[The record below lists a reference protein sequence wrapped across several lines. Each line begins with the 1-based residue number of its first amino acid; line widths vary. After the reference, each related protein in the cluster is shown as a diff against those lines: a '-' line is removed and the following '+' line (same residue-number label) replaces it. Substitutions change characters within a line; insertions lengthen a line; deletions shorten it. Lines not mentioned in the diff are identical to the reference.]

1 MEQAIAKRTPD
12 GSSTGNINGD
22 GVYNTRYVFINYGE
36 RRYSPYIS
44 TEIKAQWHKTTNDEK
59 GNKVEKFTANCPVLW
74 VYKIQGNIQ
83 TIGDMDPKLIAQRPY
98 GQYIQVNPETDFYDS
113 NQRYYLLKDS
123 ITQDPLNNLTPDGID
138 ENCEYS
144 INKEIDKKHY
154 QANYD
159 HTVWQKI
166 WCSVSNNTT
175 ITEKYIMVASLDSKA
190 PKFEAIVD
198 APDDNDEYEKVSFLY
213 EDNSRVQLSPLNSY
227 YQLDGETIIG
237 EGETALTIPKYK
249 ELDISYIVN
258 KWNASTPEVNRLE
271 ILVKS
276 NLEEIINYEEKIN
289 NSEEYKDLFTF
300 DTNHEATADKIGG
313 YSEYRANLVREQ
325 AVAKLAGDTASEKY
339 YGTKIANLDDMLSQ
353 YASKVQAWK
362 QAIIDLKNA
371 RKKEYDELPIK
382 DIYRGP
388 LFEYKKIT
396 SDIIIYEPL
405 EKDVNGKKLEI
416 ITSQEILDMY
426 LETLGNIFYSS
437 DYIVNDPP
445 HYVALPVGSKY
456 SATEN
461 NGITL
466 KYYHKK
472 LEEPGYISFE
482 LFKRLVK
489 IPQQLYYFDNNKLI
503 EATIDEYIIT
513 DDAGNISYNEK
524 KYNQQKRQYAQ
535 KVRVHHNHGPHI
547 DTFRSTDLD
556 YKLHLPRN
564 WKFNT
569 NTDFHYN
576 IEGFNKRRQHYIPD
590 RVNEI
595 YLKKTSSGELYP
607 VHMDTKGYKLINNK
621 LDEGTLSNID
631 EPFSLQ
637 LSDSGF
643 YVNNELKYAKQIDQ
657 RTFDINLPELG
668 NMASLMW
675 DLVYPRGTWVIYNP
689 QNYGEKNTYVD
700 YSDKKYLN
708 GELYYP
714 DPNSTYVEIKLKD
727 QHAFDEIDEILY
739 IKKDNKYIPNQNN
752 FDSNQTYYIMDP
764 EQYIQVGKGDQLY
777 RQAYCIFIPADKDTT
792 DKKRYLFI
800 GNDRDPNNSALYPK
814 TISELIRY
822 LYKLLGLK
830 TDNDYYDM
838 PSQETIW
845 GMYNALLNLLGKY
858 TDSYS
863 VNNFIPVK
871 SEYVWADL
879 YDQNGN
885 PIVDSSGNILKDE
898 PAKEVVY
905 YGKRGEVDFGL
916 RNTNNQWDIKTNETF
931 LTLHTGAFG
940 PLYVVQD
947 NYPIWKKVENLNVKP
962 SPDIAY
968 YIENDNGDKVYA
980 GDITKFNDKKTY
992 YTAYLLYEKASG
1004 LKEGVQY
1011 YRDINSLWGLLREFQ
1026 QCRDKYQAN
1035 WTQDHPG
1042 SPSHIQNRPQII
1054 FSDLNWGDKYSLYNE
1069 RLNLSYIKIKDI
1081 DSQEA
1086 LNNYISDIGFKKYG
1100 SIYEKII
1107 SPLDKNQYVYIK
1119 IASSEVYN
1127 ATKEYYRLEEPLDV
1141 NLSDYSIGNRWSGI
1155 KVNRENSG
1163 GTINYDPNSGITD
1176 SGQTITLIE
1185 LTSNILLNLINEVEQ
1200 E

>member
-325 AVAKLAGDTASEKY
+325 AIAKLAGDTASEKY

-472 LEEPGYISFE
+472 LEESGYISFE

-489 IPQQLYYFDNNKLI
+489 IPQQLYYFDNNELI
-503 EATIDEYIIT
+503 EATITEYVIA
-513 DDAGNISYNEK
+513 DDAGNISYDEK
-524 KYNQQKRQYAQ
+524 KYNQQRRQYVQ

-607 VHMDTKGYKLINNK
+607 VHMDAKGYKLINNQIN
-621 LDEGTLSNID
+621 EGTLSNID

-643 YVNNELKYAKQIDQ
+643 YINNELKYAKQIDQ

-714 DPNSTYVEIKLKD
+714 DPNSTYVKIKLKD